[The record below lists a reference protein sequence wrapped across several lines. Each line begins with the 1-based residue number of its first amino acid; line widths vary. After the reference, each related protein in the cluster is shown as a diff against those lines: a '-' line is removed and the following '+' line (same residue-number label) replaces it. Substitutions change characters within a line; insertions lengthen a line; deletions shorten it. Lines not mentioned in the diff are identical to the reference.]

1 MEIKGSKFQRT
12 RKEIFMKLRR
22 ALSLSAATAA
32 LLPVVVAAAPASQA
46 APAADIPSCYDV
58 SNGQHHNNALVGR
71 TFGIPKA
78 ITLGTRWMTY
88 TATLTNTS
96 AKELKSFELSAKLGS
111 YLYNEGERDLSPYGD
126 LQYWDTSQRAWKT
139 LRQAGGNAGGTVPGP
154 KTLKPRESV
163 HMQLRFRVSKDLP
176 LDQTYDAYTGLT
188 GTFIDR
194 YRDTECTSHGDASG
208 SFYPPAG

>member
-1 MEIKGSKFQRT
+1 
-12 RKEIFMKLRR
+12 MKLRR

-58 SNGQHHNNALVGR
+58 SNGQYHNNALVGR

-78 ITLGTRWMTY
+78 ITLGTHWMTY

-96 AKELKSFELSAKLGS
+96 AKELKSFELNAKLGS
-111 YLYNEGERDLSPYGD
+111 YIYNEGERDLSPYGD

-194 YRDTECTSHGDASG
+194 YHDTECTSNGDATD
-208 SFYPPAG
+208 SFSPPAG